1 MNIVDLAQLFVRAG
15 AVRAM
20 VLDMNP
26 LWPVFAT
33 YSPATPTGF
42 AAPGNGKDLLPT
54 MVQTPARFF
63 QVAYARDFITMSAR

>member
-1 MNIVDLAQLFVRAG
+1 MNIVDLAKLLVRAG

-20 VLDMNP
+20 TLDMNP

-33 YSPATPTGF
+33 YAPATPS
-42 AAPGNGKDLLPT
+42 APATPANGKDLLAT
-54 MVQTPARFF
+54 MVQGPARFF